1 MQRHDGFDFLVA
13 PQYAALELEVGEAV
27 ARLRRFCQAHDGLR
41 VEGRLVAQRQP
52 WVTRSL
58 RRGPVCEI
66 APSPVA
72 DVEQVA
78 EDRHALALP
87 ALAEQRRDRHAEM
100 LAEQIEQCAFEAGD
114 GMDGG
119 AQIESLGAATDGV
132 AVGEAALDRRE
143 QLARVADRSPGEKRL
158 RFDDHLLD
166 RGAAGHLADADVAR
180 RIADDDEV
188 AREEG
193 RVRAAQVEQHAVVS
207 GDGNAAD

>member
-1 MQRHDGFDFLVA
+1 VQRHDGFDFRVA

-87 ALAEQRRDRHAEM
+87 ALAEQRRDRHAEV
-100 LAEQIEQCAFEAGD
+100 LAEWCAGRRWSARR
-114 GMDGG
+114 
-119 AQIESLGAATDGV
+119 
-132 AVGEAALDRRE
+132 EAAAPRRPPA
-143 QLARVADRSPGEKRL
+143 QSRRRLAP
-158 RFDDHLLD
+158 
-166 RGAAGHLADADVAR
+166 R
-180 RIADDDEV
+180 R
-188 AREEG
+188 R
-193 RVRAAQVEQHAVVS
+193 
-207 GDGNAAD
+207 